1 MLELGSYSLRDSTL
15 YNYTNHLYSYVFL
28 HDNHGITLT
37 PSEIYYASGGIIRC
51 WYNRDENQYWDNDK
65 KLWSKI
71 PPSCNDDFNVDT
83 INDVGA
89 IGMFAY
95 IGDIDSP
102 IQYGT
107 LVDSTSLKPISINF
121 PSSGQLNYTKVSV
134 DTITGTLKLLSPV
147 QRSSSTDPSVVMALK
162 VSDDQL
168 IPSDIL
174 NTNKSHKPLTV
185 AVTEY
190 IIYDL

>member
-1 MLELGSYSLRDSTL
+1 M
-15 YNYTNHLYSYVFL
+15 
-28 HDNHGITLT
+28 
-37 PSEIYYASGGIIRC
+37 C
-51 WYNRDENQYWDNDK
+51 
-65 KLWSKI
+65 SKI
-71 PPSCNDDFNVDT
+71 PPSYNDDFNVDT

-95 IGDIDSP
+95 ISDIDSP

-134 DTITGTLKLLSPV
+134 DTITGTWKLLSPV
-147 QRSSSTDPSVVMALK
+147 QRSSSTDPSVVIALK

-174 NTNKSHKPLTV
+174 NTNKSHKPLTGT
-185 AVTEY
+185 VTEY